1 MDRRRKNRR
10 RPRGSGVMST
20 HDIASL
26 QADIDRMQVAQ
37 AHGAGWSCARK
48 VRYKSE
54 ADARRMVEKRARNRG
69 VLMRAYQCPECGG
82 WHLTHILD
90 EAKARN
96 KRQLR

>member
-1 MDRRRKNRR
+1 MDMNSIMK
-10 RPRGSGVMST
+10 
-20 HDIASL
+20 L
-26 QADIDRMQVAQ
+26 QADIDRMQSAQ

-54 ADARRMVEKRARNRG
+54 ADARHMVEKRARNRG
-69 VLMRAYQCPECGG
+69 VLMRVYQCSECGG

-90 EAKARN
+90 KAKARN